1 MAQRPSMAKDLT
13 PPSGTFSFFLLAFL
27 LTLTGQGLVVAGLW
41 RFLEAG
47 ASGLQTSVLTL
58 VQALA
63 SILTP
68 FLLQSWLETR
78 PQMVLRLLAF
88 GLGVAALLA
97 LGSPGLSTFLLL
109 YAALLALF
117 LFLTAALAIYGVLLG
132 SALPRLFPKEALSQA
147 NARWEMANTLGL
159 VLAPLI
165 GGFAVDRLGPYA
177 LPLFALPLGVALVL
191 LLGLKAPP
199 PLGPSEG
206 RRKAFGGVPLGVLL
220 PVALPALLP
229 ALALTGGGVLTA
241 LLFHDLK
248 RPEGLGIAWAGF
260 SLGGFLVAQALTRVS
275 LPPVLGLLG
284 GLGLLGLGNLGNGL
298 LRYPHLLLGSLV
310 SGAGVSVARIA
321 FRTFLQR
328 LAPPETLVGLFAYVN
343 VLTQTARVLGSP
355 LGGGLGDLLGPRGA
369 FVAFGSVFLLAS
381 LLFPPL
387 LRLSQRVLSPRGDAE
402 GRG

>member
-298 LRYPHLLLGSLV
+298 LPYPHLLLGSLV

-328 LAPPETLVGLFAYVN
+328 LAPPGDPGGPLCLRQRPHPDGPGPGL
-343 VLTQTARVLGSP
+343 P
-355 LGGGLGDLLGPRGA
+355 LGRGAWGPPGAQGGLRG
-369 FVAFGSVFLLAS
+369 LWER
-381 LLFPPL
+381 FPPGL
-387 LRLSQRVLSPRGDAE
+387 PSLSPSPPPLPKGSLPSW
-402 GRG
+402 

>member
-275 LPPVLGLLG
+275 LPRSLASSG
-284 GLGLLGLGNLGNGL
+284 GLASWAWATWGTASSLTPTSSSGLWSRGRGFPWPGSPSGPSSSGLPPGDPGGPLCLRQRPHPDGPGPGLPLGRGAWGPPGAQGGL
-298 LRYPHLLLGSLV
+298 RGLWERFPPGLPSLSPSPPPLPKGSLP
-310 SGAGVSVARIA
+310 SW
-321 FRTFLQR
+321 
-328 LAPPETLVGLFAYVN
+328 
-343 VLTQTARVLGSP
+343 
-355 LGGGLGDLLGPRGA
+355 
-369 FVAFGSVFLLAS
+369 
-381 LLFPPL
+381 
-387 LRLSQRVLSPRGDAE
+387 
-402 GRG
+402 

>member
-1 MAQRPSMAKDLT
+1 MAKDLT

-248 RPEGLGIAWAGF
+248 RPEGLGIAWAG
-260 SLGGFLVAQALTRVS
+260 SVSYTHLT
-275 LPPVLGLLG
+275 LPTK
-284 GLGLLGLGNLGNGL
+284 
-298 LRYPHLLLGSLV
+298 
-310 SGAGVSVARIA
+310 A
-321 FRTFLQR
+321 
-328 LAPPETLVGLFAYVN
+328 
-343 VLTQTARVLGSP
+343 
-355 LGGGLGDLLGPRGA
+355 
-369 FVAFGSVFLLAS
+369 
-381 LLFPPL
+381 
-387 LRLSQRVLSPRGDAE
+387 
-402 GRG
+402 

>member
-260 SLGGFLVAQALTRVS
+260 SLGAS
-275 LPPVLGLLG
+275 LWPRPLPASPSPGPWPPR

-298 LRYPHLLLGSLV
+298 LPYPHLLLGSLV

-355 LGGGLGDLLGPRGA
+355 LGGGLGTSWGPGGLRG
-369 FVAFGSVFLLAS
+369 LWER
-381 LLFPPL
+381 FPPGL
-387 LRLSQRVLSPRGDAE
+387 PSLSPSPPPLPKGSLPSW
-402 GRG
+402 

>member
-1 MAQRPSMAKDLT
+1 
-13 PPSGTFSFFLLAFL
+13 
-27 LTLTGQGLVVAGLW
+27 
-41 RFLEAG
+41 
-47 ASGLQTSVLTL
+47 
-58 VQALA
+58 
-63 SILTP
+63 
-68 FLLQSWLETR
+68 
-78 PQMVLRLLAF
+78 
-88 GLGVAALLA
+88 
-97 LGSPGLSTFLLL
+97 
-109 YAALLALF
+109 
-117 LFLTAALAIYGVLLG
+117 
-132 SALPRLFPKEALSQA
+132 
-147 NARWEMANTLGL
+147 MANTLGL

-298 LRYPHLLLGSLV
+298 LPYP
-310 SGAGVSVARIA
+310 
-321 FRTFLQR
+321 
-328 LAPPETLVGLFAYVN
+328 PPPP
-343 VLTQTARVLGSP
+343 RVFG
-355 LGGGLGDLLGPRGA
+355 LGGGGFRGPDRLPDLPPAACPPGDPGGPLCLRQRPHPDGPGPGLPLGRGA
-369 FVAFGSVFLLAS
+369 WGPPGAQGGLRGLWER
-381 LLFPPL
+381 FPPGL
-387 LRLSQRVLSPRGDAE
+387 PSLSPSPPPLPKGSLPSW
-402 GRG
+402 